1 MVLIAL
7 TADALVVVV
16 VVALCC
22 AAFSRFYDSL
32 TPRLKRASLSSKAI
46 ETDFADA
53 YVPPSPCRTL
63 LPSSGAMKII
73 FRYVIFLRVWYWFTL
88 ISSPPSP

>member
-7 TADALVVVV
+7 TADAPVVVVPAVVLLLVIVV

-32 TPRLKRASLSSKAI
+32 TPRLKRISLSSKAI

-53 YVPPSPCRTL
+53 YVPLPPSP
-63 LPSSGAMKII
+63 PVAMKII
-73 FRYVIFLRVWYWFTL
+73 FRYVIFLRV
-88 ISSPPSP
+88 